1 MIYSMIFPG
10 TDVKLTNVL
19 FPVSS
24 FLPFLTMGVIFPVF
38 QSLEMSPD
46 MMESGLVTASVSLFG
61 ALGHIFFEPIQF
73 HEVVFYLLCYYTE
86 GAILLNT

>member
-1 MIYSMIFPG
+1 
-10 TDVKLTNVL
+10 
-19 FPVSS
+19 
-24 FLPFLTMGVIFPVF
+24 
-38 QSLEMSPD
+38 MSPD
-46 MMESGLVTASVSLFG
+46 MMESGLVTG